1 MITIDKET
9 FIKYEQVRTSHEY
22 DVIFEWQKVKEIINV
37 TPDEYWYIIDNW
49 KDLFDSFSINVEMHT
64 QGLNRGL
71 RKKQ

>member
-1 MITIDKET
+1 MIKKDT
-9 FIKYEQVRTSHEY
+9 FVKYEQVRRSGEF
-22 DVIFEWQKVKEIINV
+22 DVIFEWQKVKEIIGV

-49 KDLFDSFSINVEMHT
+49 KDLYNTFSLNGEIHT

>member
-37 TPDEYWYIIDNW
+37 TPDEYW
-49 KDLFDSFSINVEMHT
+49 
-64 QGLNRGL
+64 
-71 RKKQ
+71 

>member
-9 FIKYEQVRTSHEY
+9 FIKYEQVRTSNEY

-49 KDLFDSFSINVEMHT
+49 KDLFDSFSINGEIHT

-71 RKKQ
+71 RNK

>member
-1 MITIDKET
+1 MKSIDKET
-9 FIKYEQVRTSHEY
+9 FIKYEQVRTSNEY

-49 KDLFDSFSINVEMHT
+49 KDLFDSFSINGEIHT

-71 RKKQ
+71 RNK